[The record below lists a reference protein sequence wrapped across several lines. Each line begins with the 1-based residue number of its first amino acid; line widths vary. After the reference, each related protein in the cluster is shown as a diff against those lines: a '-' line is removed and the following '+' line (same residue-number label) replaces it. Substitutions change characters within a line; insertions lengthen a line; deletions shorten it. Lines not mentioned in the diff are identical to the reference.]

1 VSSSSQSSSTSYS
14 NAVPAALKS
23 ATGSAS
29 SKHTCRCS
37 LRLNNSD
44 RASLEQFATLA
55 EAELSAYHR
64 SLSEQFGSAFAD
76 AATDHWFRAFAE
88 SKIDK
93 ADPRRSLRRT
103 TINAIA
109 SALAD

>member
-1 VSSSSQSSSTSYS
+1 MSSSSQSSSTSYS
-14 NAVPAALKS
+14 NAVPAARTS
-23 ATGSAS
+23 TPGTVS
-29 SKHTCRCS
+29 SKHACRCT
-37 LRLNNSD
+37 LRLTNSE

-64 SLSEQFGSAFAD
+64 TMSEQFGGAFAD
-76 AATDHWFRAFAE
+76 AATEHWFRAFAD

-93 ADPRRSLRRT
+93 ANPVRSLRRT
-103 TINAIA
+103 TINAIE

>member
-1 VSSSSQSSSTSYS
+1 
-14 NAVPAALKS
+14 
-23 ATGSAS
+23 
-29 SKHTCRCS
+29 
-37 LRLNNSD
+37 LNNSE

-64 SLSEQFGSAFAD
+64 TMSEQFGSTFAD
-76 AATDHWFRAFAE
+76 AATEHWFRAFAE

-93 ADPRRSLRRT
+93 ADPHRSLRRT